1 MSVATCKR
9 YLISFVV
16 GVLATIFAQE
26 VTSMLLVLAPPAGLS
41 LGAALLAVAFSML
54 LFVPCLPVAAIITAC
69 IRQPVSARLPSWNR
83 GIARQKYYYRGSC
96 SLQFELAGPGKMDKG
111 PRVSVV

>member
-41 LGAALLAVAFSML
+41 LGAALLAVAF
-54 LFVPCLPVAAIITAC
+54 FDGTFCGVFT
-69 IRQPVSARLPSWNR
+69 
-83 GIARQKYYYRGSC
+83 C
-96 SLQFELAGPGKMDKG
+96 SGHYNDLYQATC
-111 PRVSVV
+111 